1 MMAVEN
7 APAIADALLAGG
19 RRTDTPAAVICDGS
33 MPGER
38 TVLSTLGSLA
48 ADLAREAV
56 QPPAIIVVGDVVAVA
71 RPEHYG

>member
-1 MMAVEN
+1 M
-7 APAIADALLAGG
+7 
-19 RRTDTPAAVICDGS
+19 AVICDGS

-38 TVLSTLGSLA
+38 TVLSTLGALSE
-48 ADLAREAV
+48 DLERESV